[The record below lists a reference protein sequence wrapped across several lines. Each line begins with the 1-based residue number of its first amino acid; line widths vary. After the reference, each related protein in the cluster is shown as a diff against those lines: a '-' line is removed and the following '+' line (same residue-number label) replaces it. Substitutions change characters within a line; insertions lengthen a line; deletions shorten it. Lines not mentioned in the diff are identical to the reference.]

1 MFKSAIKFLLKDSA
15 VYGIAGAVNK
25 LMAVF
30 TIPIIVRILTKEEY
44 GVASTVMATA
54 AFFVGFITLG
64 VDSAVARWFFYSEDN
79 DNEYRKKIT
88 SIGFFIQLTSLVFCM
103 IAFFFLKDYIGQL
116 LFNDNTELI
125 YYWKIFMFSIPGTAF
140 LLFSNNLF
148 KWTFQRNKYL
158 VITIGNSVTTVVL
171 TLLFLIQFEMGIFG
185 VILAPIISTN
195 IFSLLGIYL
204 GRHFLTNQN
213 IFDLKLMKEML
224 VYGLPFA
231 VIIIIVALLPS
242 VDRLFLLRFV
252 NMDLIGEYSVALK
265 IAGLLYLVVN
275 AFQISFGPYAY
286 SIWHKPEAKKIF
298 SDILVIYFAL
308 TVSMGVLLVC
318 YGDLVISIFAG
329 DKYLSSIRL
338 LPVLLVGISV
348 KSLSEFSL
356 LGINYSKKTYFNIL
370 TSVTQFLALLLFNF
384 ILTEK
389 FTFIGASTA
398 ILISNLI
405 YILLTFYISNKYY
418 KIEVDII
425 KLFALTSAAA
435 FTYALILSG
444 FLGYFKYILIIPYL
458 FFVYRIVLDNNQR
471 DEIFKNIKNRFK
483 LS

>member
-1 MFKSAIKFLLKDSA
+1 M
-15 VYGIAGAVNK
+15 
-25 LMAVF
+25 
-30 TIPIIVRILTKEEY
+30 
-44 GVASTVMATA
+44 
-54 AFFVGFITLG
+54 
-64 VDSAVARWFFYSEDN
+64 
-79 DNEYRKKIT
+79 
-88 SIGFFIQLTSLVFCM
+88 
-103 IAFFFLKDYIGQL
+103 
-116 LFNDNTELI
+116 
-125 YYWKIFMFSIPGTAF
+125 
-140 LLFSNNLF
+140 
-148 KWTFQRNKYL
+148 
-158 VITIGNSVTTVVL
+158 
-171 TLLFLIQFEMGIFG
+171 
-185 VILAPIISTN
+185 
-195 IFSLLGIYL
+195 
-204 GRHFLTNQN
+204 
-213 IFDLKLMKEML
+213 
-224 VYGLPFA
+224 
-231 VIIIIVALLPS
+231 
-242 VDRLFLLRFV
+242 
-252 NMDLIGEYSVALK
+252 
-265 IAGLLYLVVN
+265 
-275 AFQISFGPYAY
+275 
-286 SIWHKPEAKKIF
+286 
-298 SDILVIYFAL
+298 
-308 TVSMGVLLVC
+308 
-318 YGDLVISIFAG
+318 
-329 DKYLSSIRL
+329 
-338 LPVLLVGISV
+338 GISV